1 MLVMKLTF
9 CSTHLLS
16 IRSYLS
22 PRKKSSWISTPS
34 VARTLRCHSL
44 SCRRSAHRRT
54 SRSNGS
60 VFSRRLSRSRIMRN
74 LFWMRRTMSLYPS
87 CLMLSEPVFCS
98 SATIARISGID
109 SRTTFCSS
117 FNRRFS
123 IARIL
128 LSAHCGYSGSSFD
141 FFVIEERPVMPGPLF
156 FTGIST
162 SLSFWEPSSLC
173 RHQKDPASPP

>member
-1 MLVMKLTF
+1 
-9 CSTHLLS
+9 
-16 IRSYLS
+16 
-22 PRKKSSWISTPS
+22 
-34 VARTLRCHSL
+34 
-44 SCRRSAHRRT
+44 
-54 SRSNGS
+54 
-60 VFSRRLSRSRIMRN
+60 MRN

-98 SATIARISGID
+98 SATIARISGMD
-109 SRTTFCSS
+109 SRTIFCSS

-128 LSAHCGYSGSSFD
+128 LSAHCGYSGSIFD
-141 FFVIEERPVMPGPLF
+141 FFVIEERPVIPGPLF

-173 RHQKDPASPP
+173 RHQKDPASPSVQARSGRNAVYGSALALSWNRPEHFAAVC